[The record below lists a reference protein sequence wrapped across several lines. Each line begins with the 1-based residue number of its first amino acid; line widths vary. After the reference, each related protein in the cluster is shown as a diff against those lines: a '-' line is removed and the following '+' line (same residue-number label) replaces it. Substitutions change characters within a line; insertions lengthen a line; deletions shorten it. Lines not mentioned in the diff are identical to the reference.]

1 MGEASEARRASD
13 SQSGRTNERER
24 AAVAQGCV
32 RAKRKEG
39 TLTERER
46 EREMTISVTVQPRVQ
61 REKWS
66 LYWKESMMTKTDLLD
81 PIVLKVDEKSTKVE
95 DLLQMV
101 SARMSW
107 PPKAD
112 LLRLEGFEEPW
123 ETCVLNGK
131 ACMEGQTLTDC
142 GITKENNTVTTVRK
156 VLVAEGK
163 RIKTGGLDDS
173 DTDEDDF

>member
-1 MGEASEARRASD
+1 MGTRLPKRGERATHKAV
-13 SQSGRTNERER
+13 GRTNENEQRLRKVACER
-24 AAVAQGCV
+24 RGRGR
-32 RAKRKEG
+32 RARS
-39 TLTERER
+39 RR

-112 LLRLEGFEEPW
+112 LLRLEGFEEP
-123 ETCVLNGK
+123 CVLNGK

-156 VLVAEGK
+156 VLVAEGW

>member
-1 MGEASEARRASD
+1 MGEEGARQRLTRQEKQGVSEKKKKKKKD
-13 SQSGRTNERER
+13 
-24 AAVAQGCV
+24 
-32 RAKRKEG
+32 
-39 TLTERER
+39 
-46 EREMTISVTVQPRVQ
+46 EMTISVTVQPRVQ

-156 VLVAEGK
+156 VLVAEGW
-163 RIKTGGLDDS
+163 RIKTG
-173 DTDEDDF
+173 